1 MQTRFISSATNC
13 PADKDPWPVKFPNYL
28 SALSA
33 GELVR
38 RIALHRE
45 IPKGL
50 KFPGAEW
57 ADMQVCFYIT
67 NTCGAVLF
75 FLLVTFFV
83 GEFCFPYLRKILL
96 LCQLFFLQKLAHL
109 F

>member
-1 MQTRFISSATNC
+1 MQTPFISSATTC
-13 PADKDPWPVKFPNYL
+13 PADKDPWPIKFPNYL

-57 ADMQVCFYIT
+57 ADMQVCF
-67 NTCGAVLF
+67 
-75 FLLVTFFV
+75 FV
-83 GEFCFPYLRKILL
+83 
-96 LCQLFFLQKLAHL
+96 
-109 F
+109 

>member
-1 MQTRFISSATNC
+1 MLHLPIRLSLGVCPKLLTQRLLFLFSSAATC
-13 PADKDPWPVKFPNYL
+13 PADKDPWPIKFPNYL

-50 KFPGAEW
+50 RFPGAEW
-57 ADMQVCFYIT
+57 ADMQVCFLYSKML
-67 NTCGAVLF
+67 GVLLF
-75 FLLVTFFV
+75 
-83 GEFCFPYLRKILL
+83 YL
-96 LCQLFFLQKLAHL
+96 
-109 F
+109 